1 MRGNTMDLRTYVLI
15 DSMQPQYA
23 ALTGILLQGDVP
35 VEGMAEI
42 FMELAPA
49 SDVYEVLD
57 AALKTTEVRPG
68 LLRVEREYGTLEIHG
83 FFQEGVKVAGRE
95 ALAKFGL
102 TEADRLKPEI
112 ASVKM
117 VTNVDAYEAQ
127 LVNQTSRGGLLLRG
141 RTLCV
146 IEVVPAA
153 YVMLAA
159 NEAEKAADITLV
171 HYQPS
176 GRFGR
181 LYISGTESAVKVAR
195 DAAVRAVSALP
206 GKSPAGTG
214 GA

>member
-1 MRGNTMDLRTYVLI
+1 
-15 DSMQPQYA
+15 
-23 ALTGILLQGDVP
+23 
-35 VEGMAEI
+35 
-42 FMELAPA
+42 MELAPA

-83 FFQEGVKVAGRE
+83 FFQEAVKVAGRE
-95 ALAKFGL
+95 GLAKFGMS
-102 TEADRLKPEI
+102 EADRLKPEI
-112 ASVKM
+112 AAVKL
-117 VTNVDAYEAQ
+117 VTSVDAYEAQ

-141 RTLCV
+141 QTLCV

-181 LYISGTESAVKVAR
+181 LYISGTESAIKVAR
-195 DAAVRAVSALP
+195 DAAVRAISALP
-206 GKSPAGTG
+206 GKATSGKG

>member
-1 MRGNTMDLRTYVLI
+1 MELRTYVLI

-35 VEGMAEI
+35 VEGMAEV

-68 LLRVEREYGTLEIHG
+68 LLRVEREYGTLEIHS

-102 TEADRLKPEI
+102 TEADRLKPQI
-112 ASVKM
+112 AAVKM
-117 VTNVDAYEAQ
+117 VTAVDAYQAQ

-141 RTLCV
+141 QTLCV

-153 YVMLAA
+153 YVVLAA
-159 NEAEKAADITLV
+159 NEAEKASEITLV
-171 HYQPS
+171 SYQPS

-181 LYISGTESAVKVAR
+181 LYLSGTESAVKVAR
-195 DAAVRAVSALP
+195 DAAVRAIEALP
-206 GKSPAGTG
+206 GMSLPGKG

>member
-1 MRGNTMDLRTYVLI
+1 MELRTYVLI

-35 VEGMAEI
+35 VEGMAEV

-57 AALKTTEVRPG
+57 AALKTTQVRPG

-83 FFQEGVKVAGRE
+83 FFQEDVMVAGRE
-95 ALAKFGL
+95 ALAKFGVS
-102 TEADRLKPEI
+102 EADRLKPEI
-112 ASVKM
+112 AAVKM
-117 VTNVDAYEAQ
+117 VTGVDAYEAQ
-127 LVNQTSRGGLLLRG
+127 LVNQASRGGLLLRG
-141 RTLCV
+141 QTLCV

-171 HYQPS
+171 NYQPS

-195 DAAVRAVSALP
+195 DAAVRAINALS
-206 GKSPAGTG
+206 GKPMSHKG
-214 GA
+214 GV

>member
-1 MRGNTMDLRTYVLI
+1 MELRTYVLI
-15 DSMQPQYA
+15 DAMQPQYA

-57 AALKTTEVRPG
+57 VALKTTEVRPG

-83 FFQEGVKVAGRE
+83 FFQEGVKVAGRA

-112 ASVKM
+112 ASVKF

-127 LVNQTSRGGLLLRG
+127 LVNQASRGGLLLRG
-141 RTLCV
+141 QTLCV

-159 NEAEKAADITLV
+159 NEAEKAAAITLV

-181 LYISGTESAVKVAR
+181 LYIAGTESAVKVAR
-195 DAAVRAVSALP
+195 DAAVQAITALP
-206 GKSPAGTG
+206 GKAVTGRG